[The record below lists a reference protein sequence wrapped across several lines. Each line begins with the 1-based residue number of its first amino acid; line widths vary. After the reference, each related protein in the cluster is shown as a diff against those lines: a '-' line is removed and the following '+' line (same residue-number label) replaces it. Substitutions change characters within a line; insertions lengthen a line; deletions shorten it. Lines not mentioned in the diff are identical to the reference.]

1 MKKLTMLGSVSCLA
15 LLSAFNNGTPG
26 WKIDADGHIVLKD
39 GNPVYVDASGAEKTV
54 GGDTIT
60 KLNGESRD
68 FRIAKEAAEAKLEKF
83 KNITD
88 PEKAL
93 QAIEALSK
101 IDQKKLIDSGEVDK
115 VKKEISDQ
123 FAGQLSEKDAALKAA
138 QDRIDNMYVDRVFD
152 GSEFL
157 RDSIAVPRDMVQA
170 TFRNNFKVE
179 DGKVVAYGKDGNK
192 IFSKTRT
199 GEYADPEE
207 ALQLLVESHPQKD
220 VIMKANTGS
229 GTGNQGAG
237 GARGKG
243 RDMKRSEFD
252 KLTPAEKAVTAQKIA
267 AKEMTLTD

>member
-1 MKKLTMLGSVSCLA
+1 MKKLTMIGSLSYLA
-15 LLSAFNNGTPG
+15 LLSAFDNSTPG
-26 WKIDADGHIVLKD
+26 WKVDADGHLVLKD
-39 GNPVYVDASGAEKTV
+39 GNPIYVDASGVEKTV
-54 GGDTIT
+54 ESGTIT
-60 KLNGESRD
+60 RLNGEAKE

-83 KNITD
+83 KNISD

-93 QAIEALSK
+93 AAIEALSK
-101 IDQKKLIDSGEVDK
+101 IDQKKLIDAGEVDK

-123 FAGQLSEKDAALKAA
+123 FAAQLNEKEAGRLAALEKL
-138 QDRIDNMYVDRVFD
+138 DNMYVDKVFD

-207 ALQLLVESHPQKD
+207 ALQLLIEGHPQRD
-220 VIMKANTGS
+220 VIIKANAGN
-229 GTGNQGAG
+229 GTGNQGNAG
-237 GARGKG
+237 NRGKTG
-243 RDMKRSEFD
+243 TMKRAEYD
-252 KLTPAEKAVTAQKIA
+252 KLNDVQRAEA
-267 AKEMTLTD
+267 AGKMGKGELQIVD